1 LAGALTLLAATSCL
15 AVLAFGQSE
24 IEYKVKA
31 AFLFNFAKFTQWP
44 ATKFTAGEPLVIGC
58 LSDPEF
64 IDVLEATVAN
74 KTVRSRPIV
83 VKRVIGAD
91 DLSGIHM
98 LFVGRTKDDKG
109 AALLSRAHE
118 MHVLTV
124 GENEGFTNRGGMI
137 GFVPGDGAVRFAINS
152 REAEGAGL
160 MLSSKLVELA
170 VNERGGRE

>member
-1 LAGALTLLAATSCL
+1 LSLADLAW
-15 AVLAFGQSE
+15 GQSE
-24 IEYKVKA
+24 IEFKVKA

-44 ATKFTAGEPLVIGC
+44 AGKFAPGQPLVIGC

-64 IDVLEATVAN
+64 VEALEATVAN

-83 VKRVIGAD
+83 VKRVTGAD
-91 DLSGIHM
+91 DLNTIHM

-109 AALLSRAHE
+109 AALLARARE

-124 GENEGFTNRGGMI
+124 GENEGFTTHGGMI

-160 MLSSKLVELA
+160 MLSAKLVELA